1 MVEPIGFP
9 VRLNMHVIEG
19 SQGWVNEL
27 IHWKIELMSL
37 KSESLDS
44 WRLFFNVA
52 AEMKG
57 GILEVCSLF
66 LPHVIM
72 RKMPAHEWSQ
82 LWREAEPID
91 DTHKTKS

>member
-1 MVEPIGFP
+1 
-9 VRLNMHVIEG
+9 
-19 SQGWVNEL
+19 
-27 IHWKIELMSL
+27 MSL

-66 LPHVIM
+66 LPHVIV
-72 RKMPAHEWSQ
+72 RKMPAHE
-82 LWREAEPID
+82 
-91 DTHKTKS
+91 